1 MKDAVSSFM
10 GNHEQAAKAV
20 KGVNIVS
27 DGNNEMI
34 PLASSNDIPAEAITG
49 TQ

>member
-1 MKDAVSSFM
+1 M

-20 KGVNIVS
+20 KGVNIIS
-27 DGNNEMI
+27 DGNEI
-34 PLASSNDIPAEAITG
+34 PLASNDIPEAITG